1 MYVIALSVNYKQA
14 SVDEREKVSFQ
25 DSQLSDALHTL
36 RTQKSILEA
45 CLLSTCNR
53 TEVYVVADQL
63 HTGKYYSQ
71 QFLANYFG
79 LDIEAIKRITTV
91 RTEDDAIEHLFR
103 VTAGL
108 DSMVLGETQIL
119 GQIRDAFL
127 LAQVEGT
134 TGTVFNRLFQN
145 AITIAKRGHHE
156 TEISKN
162 SVSISYAAIEHI
174 KSQVKELTDS
184 RILVVGAGDMA
195 EQSLLNLSATGA
207 KNVIVLNRTV
217 ENAAKLAGQFGYQSA
232 SLNDIEELLV
242 DADIVVS
249 STAAEDFVIT
259 KDMLNSKRDNTN
271 PLMLMDIAL
280 PRDIEPEIS
289 ELAHVTLFNVDDLEH
304 IIDENLAL
312 RKNEAKKIEA
322 MIVEA
327 MDTFKE
333 WIKMLGVVPVIQAM
347 RSRALD
353 IQEST
358 FESLNRKLPDL
369 NEREKKVISKH
380 MKSIINQMLKDPIM
394 YTKELADQP
403 NRKLQLAEIEKMFNI
418 EERVH
423 ELKEEE
429 KKKLEKVLTTVL

>member
-1 MYVIALSVNYKQA
+1 MYVIVLSVNYKQV
-14 SVDEREKVSFQ
+14 SVEEREKVSFQ
-25 DSQLSDALHTL
+25 DSQLPDALHTL

-79 LDIEAIKRITTV
+79 LELDAIKRITTV
-91 RTEDDAIEHLFR
+91 RTEDEAIEHLFR

-162 SVSISYAAIEHI
+162 SISISYAAIEHI
-174 KSQVKELTDS
+174 KSQVDDITNK

-195 EQSLLNLSATGA
+195 EQSLLNLSAAGA
-207 KNVIVLNRTV
+207 KDVIVLNRTV

-259 KDMLNSKRDNTN
+259 KDMVPNDRKQRL
-271 PLMLMDIAL
+271 LMDIAL

-312 RKNEAKKIEA
+312 RKNEANKIEE

-333 WIKMLGVVPVIQAM
+333 WVNMLGVVPVIQAM

-394 YTKELADQP
+394 YTKELSDQP

-418 EERVH
+418 EDRVH

-429 KKKLEKVLTTVL
+429 KKKLEKVLTNVL